1 MSVVL
6 QRANWNEEAERKMAE
21 AIGNDPTYSIAD
33 LKTEVARGST
43 VLFAVIDMAV
53 SPAERLGYCCLW
65 VDPVGQA
72 RELVIQ
78 AGASLVGTR
87 NGLKR
92 AMPALIQEMKN
103 KNCQHMRAHTSNRAV
118 GRALRAAGAKLAEE
132 VYRF

>member
-6 QRANWNEEAERKMAE
+6 QRANWSAEAEQKMAE
-21 AIGNDPTYSIAD
+21 AIGNDPTYSIED

-43 VLFAVIDMAV
+43 VLFAVIDMAA
-53 SPAERLGYCCLW
+53 SPAEKLGYVSLW

-78 AGASLVGTR
+78 AGASLVGTK

-92 AMPALIQEMKN
+92 AMPALAEEMRN
-103 KNCQHMRAHTSNRAV
+103 KNCQHMRAHTFNRAV
-118 GRALRAAGAKLAEE
+118 GRALRAAGARLAEE